1 MSFIPIKPVAPFV
14 HVRVPIPTEFTVA
27 KEKIYSAKAEN
38 VVVPTNSDTTPISL
52 ENLVVDATPEVTILE
67 SERIAYICSFYAG
80 MMYVKHPETGQ
91 RMTQKKDFCIPKV
104 VQVVQDNRERRFQEG
119 QFLVLTHWTN
129 MSDVVLDDEKK
140 YMYLL
145 IEEKHVSGVLE
156 NEDDGE
162 RIFQLYFDNI
172 VEDTVENIEA
182 RTKEDLAREAQRKA
196 DIEAKAAFLNS
207 PKRGTS
213 NSALAGSR
221 PATAP
226 NSGIQFVVPDLPKL

>member
-14 HVRVPIPTEFTVA
+14 HVRVPIPTDFTIQ
-27 KEKIYSAKAEN
+27 KEKVIPTTN
-38 VVVPTNSDTTPISL
+38 VVESVVDGKSETKTISL
-52 ENLVVDATPEVTILE
+52 ENLVINATPEVTILE

-91 RMTQKKDFCIPKV
+91 RMTQKKDFCIPKI
-104 VQVVQDNRERRFQEG
+104 VQVVQDNQEGRYQEG

-140 YMYLL
+140 YMYLM
-145 IEEKHVSGVLE
+145 IEEKFVSGVLE
-156 NEDDGE
+156 KQEDGE
-162 RIFQLYFDNI
+162 KIFQLYFDNT

-182 RTKEDLAREAQRKA
+182 RVKEDEAREAQRKA

-226 NSGIQFVVPDLPKL
+226 NSGIQFVVPKL

>member
-14 HVRVPIPTEFTVA
+14 HVRVPIPTDFTIQ
-27 KEKIYSAKAEN
+27 KEK
-38 VVVPTNSDTTPISL
+38 VPSSTV
-52 ENLVVDATPEVTILE
+52 EGLVVNATPEVTILE

-91 RMTQKKDFCIPKV
+91 RMTQKKDFCIPKI
-104 VQVVQDNRERRFQEG
+104 VQVVQDNQEGRYQEG

-140 YMYLL
+140 YMYLM
-145 IEEKHVSGVLE
+145 IEEKFVSGVLE
-156 NEDDGE
+156 KQEDGE
-162 RIFQLYFDNI
+162 KIFQLYFDNT

-182 RTKEDLAREAQRKA
+182 RVKEDEAREAQRKA
-196 DIEAKAAFLNS
+196 DIEAKAALMNAT
-207 PKRGTS
+207 KRGTS
-213 NSALAGSR
+213 NAALANNR